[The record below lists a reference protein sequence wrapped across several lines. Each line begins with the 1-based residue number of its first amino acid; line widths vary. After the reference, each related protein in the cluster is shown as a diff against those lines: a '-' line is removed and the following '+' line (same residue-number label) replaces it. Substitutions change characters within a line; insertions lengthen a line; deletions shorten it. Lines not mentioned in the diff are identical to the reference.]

1 MDEFLCKTMFEY
13 FRECTVR
20 GDRWTI
26 EKSKIAAT
34 FQPSRPITG
43 ISEAKRAVKR
53 SLEST
58 GRGIYDRIGS

>member
-1 MDEFLCKTMFEY
+1 MNFFARTMFKY
-13 FRECTVR
+13 FREWIV
-20 GDRWTI
+20 RWTI

-34 FQPSRPITG
+34 FQRTG

-58 GRGIYDRIGS
+58 GHGIYDRIGS